1 MTQGVVVNTTPL
13 YTVSPDLRALG
24 KLNGQNFPP
33 GTIVVQ
39 KMQKGPKSNLGASL
53 TYAFPLELSDYATP
67 LKGEHVWLYSSPDG
81 SGRPTN
87 RWYYSK
93 IVNVHNTLNTNSLPD
108 IYDLTVQP
116 SNISS
121 YQQGGIRM
129 VTGEAP
135 QLEYISHTE
144 REVAPLQP
152 YEGDRLISS
161 RYGSAIRFSSN
172 INKGQSNYFKSN
184 PPWKGSGTNS
194 PIMMLTSGLANSNEF
209 YTIEKPDEDKSYI
222 YIASDQSITM
232 TTAQQKIG
240 TARSPSNYT
249 NGQIIIGSDRLFFNA
264 RRDDITLVSKSTVNI
279 ATSNWAADM
288 DKFFTQVERIQ
299 EQLTKLTAQVST
311 LSSALVASSA
321 ADIIPGIIPGALILN
336 PVANSITSQVGTIS
350 TELSNISTTLASLK
364 Q

>member
-1 MTQGVVVNTTPL
+1 
-13 YTVSPDLRALG
+13 LG
-24 KLNGQNFPP
+24 RLNGQDLPP
-33 GTIVVQ
+33 GTILVQ
-39 KMQKGPKSNLGASL
+39 RIQMGSKSNTGRTL

-67 LKGEHVWLYSSPDG
+67 LKGEHVWLYNAPDG
-81 SGRPTN
+81 SGRPSR

-121 YQQGGIRM
+121 YQQGGIRLQ
-129 VTGEAP
+129 TGEAP
-135 QLEYISHTE
+135 EPEYISHTE
-144 REVAPLQP
+144 QEIVPLQP

-172 INKGQSNYFKSN
+172 INKGQSAYFKSTM
-184 PPWKGSGTNS
+184 PWKGSGTNS
-194 PIMMLTSGLANSNEF
+194 PIIMLTSVLAKSTEF

-222 YIASDQSITM
+222 YLASDQGITM
-232 TTAQQKIG
+232 TAAQQKFG
-240 TARSPSNYT
+240 TAKSPSNYN

-279 ATSNWAADM
+279 ATSHWAADM
-288 DKFFTQVERIQ
+288 DTFFTQVEKIQ
-299 EQLTKLTAQVST
+299 QQLTKLTAQVAA
-311 LSSALVASSA
+311 LSSVLVASST
-321 ADIIPGIIPGALILN
+321 ADAIPGIIPGALILN
-336 PVANSITSQVGTIS
+336 PAAITITSQVGSIS
-350 TELSNISTTLASLK
+350 TELGIISTKIASLK